1 MYNVKLNPNKVGL
14 IRGKYEK
21 TLTTVLI
28 WSTILSRLKVDGERK

>member
-21 TLTTVLI
+21 TLTAVLI